1 VLVKSRLRPADA
13 MLCEVSNNLALR
25 MFSICNPRIPEP
37 LGRGVCQSKN
47 GSVVLVGTY
56 SHPTGEPENEV
67 ILFTWDSEGIQF
79 SVKITEAGLDA
90 AVPVG
95 CALTLIDS
103 EGDYFTIE
111 LWSLKIVPVK
121 IDW

>member
-1 VLVKSRLRPADA
+1 MTHDES
-13 MLCEVSNNLALR
+13 
-25 MFSICNPRIPEP
+25 RIPAP
-37 LGRGVCQSKN
+37 LGRGVVNTTMNTNKIDSIYGQIINADEVHSKN
-47 GSVVLVGTY
+47 DSVVLVGTY

-90 AVPVG
+90 AVSVG
-95 CALTLIDS
+95 GALTLIDS